1 LTELGLEAKGK
12 EMRFV
17 ACVVLFVASNSCPV
31 SAAPEQCLSIK
42 SGIDRQ
48 ACYDRQAS
56 DSTERRKSGL
66 SANPT
71 LVVDPIE
78 KLKVED
84 DRLSK
89 RLQGICRGC

>member
-1 LTELGLEAKGK
+1 
-12 EMRFV
+12 MRFV
-17 ACVVLFVASNSCPV
+17 ACIVLFAAISSCPV

-48 ACYDRQAS
+48 ACYDRQANNS
-56 DSTERRKSGL
+56 AERRKSGL

-71 LVVDPIE
+71 LADDPIA
-78 KLKVED
+78 KLKAED
-84 DRLSK
+84 DRLTK